1 MLAGLFSFIFFSR
14 SGVVEMF
21 ATGADVA
28 RPKVLVVDDEPD
40 LVRLVAFV
48 VEDGGLSALGACD
61 APTAL
66 RLLAVE
72 APNLVVLDVNLA
84 ALGDGFELLAE
95 LRRRSN
101 IPVILLTARLTEDD
115 KVRGLDLG
123 ADDYM
128 VKPFN
133 HRELLARIRAQLRR
147 TARAVDEEGA
157 SVFLRVGPLTMNVG
171 EFSVRRDGRSVPLT
185 RTEFR
190 LLHYLMSRASSV
202 VPTAAIAR
210 DVWGYDDAA
219 AREVVR
225 VTLHRLRRKLGED
238 ASAPAL
244 LHTVP
249 GVGVML
255 KPYNGDGSPS
265 Q

>member
-1 MLAGLFSFIFFSR
+1 
-14 SGVVEMF
+14 MF

-72 APNLVVLDVNLA
+72 QPDLVVLDVNLA
-84 ALGDGFELLAE
+84 ALGDGFELLGE
-95 LRRRSN
+95 LRRRSS

-123 ADDYM
+123 ADDYV

-133 HRELLARIRAQLRR
+133 ARELLARIRAQLRR
-147 TARAVDEEGA
+147 KWRAGDDEA
-157 SVFLRVGPLTMNVG
+157 AAVLLRVGPLTMNVG
-171 EFSVRRDGRSVPLT
+171 EYSVHRDGRLVPLS
-185 RTEFR
+185 RMEFR

-202 VPTAAIAR
+202 VPMASIAR

-255 KPYNGDGSPS
+255 KQHNGNGGPS